1 MNRKQTAPKEA
12 RHILLNV
19 PPEMY
24 KAFRSNC
31 VNEDTNM
38 RAKLLKLMQTYIE
51 EERKKEA
58 HNQIKNFLKLSK
70 EELEKMAGQATRK
83 AIKETH
89 ALGLPTTHGDDKG
102 VYRLYPDGHKEYI
115 EAYAEKKKNVRR

>member
-1 MNRKQTAPKEA
+1 MNRKQTVPKEA

-24 KAFRSNC
+24 RKFRSNC

-38 RAKLLKLMQTYIE
+38 RAKLLALIASYNEEKKKKETVKDFKEFLEMPK
-51 EERKKEA
+51 EEREA
-58 HNQIKNFLKLSK
+58 LLA
-70 EELEKMAGQATRK
+70 EATHK

-102 VYRLYPDGHKEYI
+102 VYRLYPDGHREYI
-115 EAYAEKKKNVRR
+115 EVYEKK

>member
-12 RHILLNV
+12 RHILLNI
-19 PPEMY
+19 PPDVY

-38 RAKLLKLMQTYIE
+38 RAKLLKLMQSYNE
-51 EERKKEA
+51 EKNNKES
-58 HNQIKNFLKLSK
+58 HRQIKRFLEMPK
-70 EELEKMAGQATRK
+70 EELEKLAGQATGK
-83 AIKETH
+83 AVKETH

-102 VYRLYPDGHKEYI
+102 VYRLYPDGHREYI
-115 EAYAEKKKNVRR
+115 ETCPEENKGG

>member
-51 EERKKEA
+51 EEREKEA

-70 EELEKMAGQATRK
+70 EDLEKMAGQATRK

-89 ALGLPTTHGDDKG
+89 ALGLPTTHSDDKG

-115 EAYAEKKKNVRR
+115 EDYAEKKKNVRR